1 MHFTQLRCLSDWRLD
16 RLLALVAI
24 GKARSALLS
33 LEQILIALSDIIV
46 QLELTDP
53 MNLLL
58 HVFGFNYVLRED
70 GLAEVMAQQVAS
82 MGDL

>member
-1 MHFTQLRCLSDWRLD
+1 M
-16 RLLALVAI
+16 
-24 GKARSALLS
+24 
-33 LEQILIALSDIIV
+33 LSDIIV

-58 HVFGFNYVLRED
+58 HVFVFDYVLRED

-82 MGDL
+82 MGDLGRREGLTAASIRTLLLQ